1 MARSL
6 ICAEMPMAA
15 ALDRL
20 FPVQFA
26 RLTWRAA
33 AKAAGN
39 GSHQLEGLS

>member
-26 RLTWRAA
+26 RLTL
-33 AKAAGN
+33 AGS
-39 GSHQLEGLS
+39 GQGGR